1 MSADDHDEILIALR
15 RITRAIDLRS
25 KDLLKKTGLTA
36 PQLAV
41 LQALRRQGALSG
53 RAVAQ
58 AVSLS
63 QPTVTSILDR
73 LERDGLVVRQ
83 RSEADRRVVH
93 VRLTEQGRERVGA
106 APELLQAG
114 FLREYRRLDEWERHM
129 LIAALQ
135 RIAAMMDAQDLDASP
150 ILGPADLL
158 E

>member
-1 MSADDHDEILIALR
+1 MSAEDHDEILIALR

-53 RAVAQ
+53 RAVAE

-93 VRLTEQGRERVGA
+93 VRLTESGRERVGA

-114 FLREYRRLDEWERHM
+114 FLREYRRLDDWERHM

-135 RIAAMMDAQDLDASP
+135 RIAEMMDAQDLDASP

>member
-1 MSADDHDEILIALR
+1 MSAQDHDDILIALR

-41 LQALRRQGALSG
+41 LQTLRRQGALSG
-53 RAVAQ
+53 RAVSQ

-73 LERDGLVVRQ
+73 LERDRLVVRE
-83 RSEADRRVVH
+83 RSVSDRRVVH
-93 VRLTEQGRERVGA
+93 VRLTEVGLERVAA

-114 FLREYRRLDEWERHM
+114 FLREFRRLDDWERHM

-135 RIAAMMDAQDLDASP
+135 RIAEMMDAQDLDASP

>member
-1 MSADDHDEILIALR
+1 MSTDDHDEILIALR

-25 KDLLKKTGLTA
+25 KELLKRTGLTA

-41 LQALRRQGALSG
+41 LQTLRRQGALSG
-53 RAVAQ
+53 RAVAE

-73 LERDGLVVRQ
+73 LERDGLVVRK

-93 VRLTEQGRERVGA
+93 VRLTESGRERVGA

-114 FLREYRRLDEWERHM
+114 FLREYRRLDDWERHM

-135 RIAAMMDAQDLDASP
+135 RIAEMMDAQDLDASP

>member
-1 MSADDHDEILIALR
+1 MSTDDHDEILIALR

-25 KDLLKKTGLTA
+25 KELLKRTGLTA

-41 LQALRRQGALSG
+41 LQTLRRQGALSG
-53 RAVAQ
+53 RAVAE

-93 VRLTEQGRERVGA
+93 VRLTESGRERVGA

-114 FLREYRRLDEWERHM
+114 FLREYRRLDDWERHM

-135 RIAAMMDAQDLDASP
+135 RIAEMMDAQDLDASP

>member
-41 LQALRRQGALSG
+41 LQTLRRQGALSG
-53 RAVAQ
+53 RAVAE

-73 LERDGLVVRQ
+73 LERDRLVVRE
-83 RSEADRRVVH
+83 RSASDRRVVH
-93 VRLTEQGRERVGA
+93 VRLTEAGLERVSA

-114 FLREYRRLDEWERHM
+114 FLREFRRLDDWERHM

-135 RIAAMMDAQDLDASP
+135 RIAGMMNASDLDASP